1 MDHEKSKVEI
11 VAVGG
16 IAALVNAM
24 LQFLRN
30 QGIQCVTCW
39 ALDDLLMSSSS
50 CVAEFDTGAETSSR
64 CTEAGGIQALVSAI
78 QVFPRDASICFG
90 ACSCLTKLVQ
100 RNRESVQ
107 LSVKAGA
114 IQAVSNMLVTS
125 SNVKDLKMASKDLQ
139 QTAVSLMGHLTT
151 KWKFTVA

>member
-24 LQFLRN
+24 LHFPGN
-30 QGIQCVTCW
+30 QGVQFVACW
-39 ALDDLLMSSSS
+39 ALNDLLVSSS
-50 CVAEFDTGAETSSR
+50 CFTEYDMDEETSSL